1 MPAVRPRDTALSS
14 QPTERDDTITQ
25 PTLDARGWFRFI
37 WRQLTSMRTALMLL
51 LALAVASL
59 PGSVLP
65 QRGIDAGRTADWIA
79 SHTTV
84 GPLLDRLDFFDVFAA
99 PWFAAI
105 YLLLFVSLVGCV
117 LPRSLVHWRA
127 MRARPPR
134 APKRL
139 DRLAA
144 HTTTEVAATPQEVLD
159 AARTVLRG
167 KRFRVHSHDAE
178 SVSSEGGHLKETG
191 NLVFHLA
198 LIGVIIGVAVGH
210 IWGWKGDVIVPEGDT
225 FANSVGRF
233 ATFAPGPWVNDATL
247 APFTL
252 TLHKLEATF
261 EESTK
266 GKGQFGTP
274 RDFTAFVTESDEPG
288 AAAKDTTIKV
298 NHPLSVPGATVFLLG
313 NGYAPKITVRDAL
326 GDVLY
331 SQATPFLARDN
342 NYTSVGAVKV
352 PAAQP
357 DELGFSGLFLPTA
370 VIDPHAGP
378 VSVFPQ
384 ALKPALALTVYEGDL
399 NPGGRPQSVY
409 TLDTASLTQLRDAK
423 GAPLRIWLEPGQ
435 TYTLPGG
442 RGSITFDDVTR
453 FAGLSIR
460 HDPGKWVTLG
470 SAILALGGLIGSL
483 LIRRRRIFVRVSPAP
498 DRGRTLVSVGGLAK
512 DDDDGMPE
520 LLDDVVAALHDA
532 TGDKA
537 GADKR

>member
-1 MPAVRPRDTALSS
+1 MTDDALSS
-14 QPTERDDTITQ
+14 QPSDRDDTITQ
-25 PTLDARGWFRFI
+25 PTLNARGWLRFV

-65 QRGIDAGRTADWIA
+65 QRSIDAGRTADWLA
-79 SHTTV
+79 QHKTV
-84 GPLLDRLDFFDVFAA
+84 GPILDKLSFFEVFAA

-117 LPRSLVHWRA
+117 LPRSLLHWRA

-139 DRLAA
+139 ERLVA
-144 HTTTEVAATPQEVLD
+144 HTTTEIAAPPESVIE
-159 AARTVLRG
+159 AARKVLRG
-167 KRFRVHSHDAE
+167 KRFRVHSHDGS
-178 SVSSEGGHLKETG
+178 SVSSEAGHLKETG
-191 NLVFHLA
+191 NLLFHLA

-210 IWGWKGDVIVPEGDT
+210 IWGWKGDVIVPEGQS
-225 FANSVGRF
+225 FANSVGRY
-233 ATFAPGPWVNDATL
+233 ATFAPGPWVDDSTL

-252 TLHKLEATF
+252 TLHKLDATF

-274 RDFTAFVTESDEPG
+274 RDFTAYVTEADKPG
-288 AAAKDTTIKV
+288 GPAKDTTIKV

-313 NGYAPKITVRDAL
+313 NGYAPKITVRDAK

-331 SQATPFLARDN
+331 SEATPFLARDN

-352 PAAQP
+352 PAAEP
-357 DELGFSGLFLPTA
+357 KELGFSGLFLPTA
-370 VIDPHAGP
+370 TIDPHAGP
-378 VSVFPQ
+378 TSVFPQ

-409 TLDTASLTQLRDAK
+409 TLDTASLTQLKDAK
-423 GAPLRIWLEPGQ
+423 KQPLRIWLEPGQ
-435 TYTLPGG
+435 TYQLPGG
-442 RGSITFDDVTR
+442 RGSITFDGVTR

-460 HDPGKWVTLG
+460 HDPGKWLTLA
-470 SAILALGGLIGSL
+470 SAILALAGLIGSL
-483 LIRRRRIFVRVSPAP
+483 LIRRRRVFVRVSPSA
-498 DRGRTLVSVGGLAK
+498 DGSRTLVSVGGLAK
-512 DDDDGMPE
+512 DDDDGLPE

-532 TGDKA
+532 IGDK
-537 GADKR
+537 R